1 MNYTATRETTREISI
16 LWAAYW
22 DGRSEAARNALM
34 EHYYPLVKYAALRL
48 AQRRGRAVE
57 VDDLVQYG
65 VFGLKDAIN
74 SFDAGRGV
82 KFETYCSTRV
92 RGAMLDGLKAQQWLS
107 RDQRQKLT
115 RFSEAQQT
123 LLMEKGAPAGDEELA
138 GRIGVCPSTIRR
150 LEREAVGSS
159 PLSLFASCGGLEDS
173 NEMSHAET
181 LVDYREEGVV
191 DQIQRED
198 VKEIFLRELTRN
210 ERLILMLYYYEEM
223 TMREIGETL
232 GISGTRVSQMH
243 SEIIERLRER
253 VGRRMV
259 EREGKMQ
266 VSLDM

>member
-1 MNYTATRETTREISI
+1 MCNATTRETTGEISS

-22 DGRSEAARNALM
+22 AGRSEGARNALM
-34 EHYYPLVKYAALRL
+34 EHYYPLVKFAAARL
-48 AQRRGRAVE
+48 AQKRGRNVE

-107 RDQRQKLT
+107 RDQRTKLT

-123 LLMEKGAPAGDEELA
+123 LLMQHGMPAGDEEIA
-138 GRIGVCPSTIRR
+138 GRIGVCPTAIRR
-150 LEREAVGSS
+150 LEREAVGAN
-159 PLSLFASCGGLEDS
+159 PMSLFSPCGGQE
-173 NEMSHAET
+173 EETSHAET
-181 LVDYREEGVV
+181 VVDHREEGIVE
-191 DQIQRED
+191 QLQRED
-198 VKEIFLRELTRN
+198 VKALFLRELTRN

-223 TMREIGETL
+223 TMREIGDTL

-259 EREGKMQ
+259 ERGGRLQ
-266 VSLDM
+266 VSLDI